1 MPLLVSAGLRENGC
15 KCPHCGQA
23 VRQGE
28 PSAVCRTCG
37 TVHHGGCWEQQPRCG
52 SYSCAPAHIEIPAVR
67 NGAWKI
73 SAEEISRAVPLPA
86 RPATSAHPVGP
97 SSPPP
102 PSRNRLALAAFITAL
117 AGIPFFGVVTGVVAI
132 LLGCLALSRVQAAK
146 QRGAV
151 LSTAAIIL
159 GLADVV
165 GWIILLTRMF
175 SPEGLPVNLA
185 ELQADPAALEG
196 MPPHLNR
203 AMRAAV
209 LLEVGRGTVGS
220 GCVLNQDGRGILL
233 VTNRH
238 VVDPD
243 FSDGTVKQPA
253 LDQLPA
259 IQVHFV
265 LGTKVAGKVV
275 WLAPHGID
283 LALVRVEGEVEEAR
297 TAQWEANRPVR
308 IGDQVFAIGS
318 PLRLGWTVTQGVV
331 SQLRR
336 QHAHEK
342 VVRIIQTQ
350 TALNPGNSGGGLFDH
365 DGFLVGV
372 NTWTNDRRISEGL
385 GFAIS
390 LDALLELRPP
400 GLRAPVPEG
409 EKP

>member
-1 MPLLVSAGLRENGC
+1 M
-15 KCPHCGQA
+15 
-23 VRQGE
+23 
-28 PSAVCRTCG
+28 T
-37 TVHHGGCWEQQPRCG
+37 
-52 SYSCAPAHIEIPAVR
+52 
-67 NGAWKI
+67 GA
-73 SAEEISRAVPLPA
+73 
-86 RPATSAHPVGP
+86 
-97 SSPPP
+97 
-102 PSRNRLALAAFITAL
+102 
-117 AGIPFFGVVTGVVAI
+117 VAI

-146 QRGAV
+146 QRGIV
-151 LSTAAIIL
+151 LSSAAILL

-165 GWIILLTRMF
+165 VWIILLTRIN
-175 SPEGLPVNLA
+175 SPESLPMDLA
-185 ELQADPAALEG
+185 DLQADPAALEG

-203 AMRAAV
+203 AMRASV

-220 GCVLNQDGRGILL
+220 GCILNQDGRRILL

-238 VVDPD
+238 VVDPG
-243 FSDGTVKQPA
+243 FADGAVKEPQ

-265 LGTKVAGKVV
+265 LGTKAEGKAI
-275 WLAPHGID
+275 WIAPHGID
-283 LALVRVEGEVEEAR
+283 LALVRVEGEFEEAR
-297 TAQWEANRPVR
+297 TAQWKANRLVHV
-308 IGDQVFAIGS
+308 GDQVIAIGS

-350 TALNPGNSGGGLFDH
+350 TALNPGNSGGGLFDR

-390 LDALLELRPP
+390 LDALLELHPP
-400 GLRAPVPEG
+400 GLQPPGPNG
-409 EKP
+409 EIP